1 METIEMTC
9 IICPN
14 GCALNVQTEDGEI
27 LDVMGNSCMR
37 GYAYAQAEVQNPTRM
52 LTSTVEVT
60 GGELPR
66 VSVKTQ
72 KEIPKGKLMEC
83 ARQLKGVTAEAP
95 VNIGDVVIHNIA
107 ETGIDIVA
115 TVNVP
120 KKTSFL

>member
-14 GCALNVQTEDGEI
+14 GCALKVQTEDKEMV
-27 LDVMGNSCMR
+27 DVTGNMCMR
-37 GYAYAQAEVQNPTRM
+37 GYAYAQTEVQNPTRM
-52 LTSTVEVT
+52 LTSTVDVT

-66 VSVKTQ
+66 VSVKTE
-72 KEIPKGKLMEC
+72 KEIPKEKLMEC
-83 ARQLKGVTAEAP
+83 ARQLKGITAAAP
-95 VNIGDVVIHNIA
+95 VYIGDIVAENIA
-107 ETGIDIVA
+107 DTGIDIVA